1 LIKLTEKR
9 QKSKRYDGTL
19 SLSIDMRVR
28 SRARVILDDGKEA
41 GLFLE
46 RGTILRGGDFLTN
59 SAGTIVKVIAAKET
73 VSTVYCNDPLLLTKA
88 AYHLGNRHVPLQIE
102 PDWLRYQHDP
112 VLDEMLKLMGLE
124 IFVDEAEFEPE
135 SGAYQQ
141 QSHGHHHG

>member
-1 LIKLTEKR
+1 MIKLTEKR